1 MARKGTMYDRTI
13 QSEFLQEEMTLKIY
27 EPEQINSLYETNVC
41 IMQDG
46 NDYYQMGRVATLSD
60 RLHEDDSIINTIFV
74 GIHYIDRADRLKKYH
89 PDGEQYEAYQ
99 QFLLEEV
106 VPLLKE
112 IVPLNPLGITFSLM
126 GDSLAGTLALL
137 TTLANSDIFKKA
149 IIQSPLVDET
159 VLNIVKESKHVSN
172 IELYHSIGLKETSV
186 KTTQEDEVDFVTPNK
201 MLAKQL
207 RDMLVHY
214 HYEEIADGNH
224 TWKYWQIELPDVL
237 VQMFG

>member
-13 QSEFLQEEMTLKIY
+13 QSEYLQEKMTLKIY
-27 EPEQINSLYETNVC
+27 EPEQINPLYGTNVC

-60 RLHEDDSIINTIFV
+60 RLHEEDNIVNCIFV
-74 GIHYIDRADRLKKYH
+74 GIHYVDRYDRLKKYH

-99 QFLLEEV
+99 QFLLHEV
-106 VPLLKE
+106 VPLLRE
-112 IVPLNPLGITFSLM
+112 IVPLNPLGVTFSLI

-137 TTLANSDIFKKA
+137 TTLSNSNVFKKA

-159 VLNIVKESKHVSN
+159 VLQIVKESN
-172 IELYHSIGLKETSV
+172 PAADIELYHSIGLKETNV
-186 KTTQEDEVDFVTPNK
+186 KTTKNDEVDFVTPNK
-201 MLAKQL
+201 TLANEL
-207 RDMLVHY
+207 RDKLVHY
-214 HYEEIADGNH
+214 NYEEITDGNH

-237 VQMFG
+237 VQMYG